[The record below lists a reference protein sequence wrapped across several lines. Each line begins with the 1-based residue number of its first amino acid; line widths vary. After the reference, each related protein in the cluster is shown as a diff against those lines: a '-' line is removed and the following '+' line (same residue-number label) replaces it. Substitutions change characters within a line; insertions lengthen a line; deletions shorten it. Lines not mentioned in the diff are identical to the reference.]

1 MLLIVNTQKENVD
14 KLLRLRSIWYRQ
26 TPCNPKRVKAHA
38 EQRELQLQ
46 FLITFEILPI
56 SIEQESKSGYSS
68 YMSNL

>member
-1 MLLIVNTQKENVD
+1 VD
-14 KLLRLRSIWYRQ
+14 NLLRLRSIWYRQ

-56 SIEQESKSGYSS
+56 SIEQESKSGYS
-68 YMSNL
+68 LT